1 MYADLGAIYDD
12 TITVI
17 NKLDAKDS
25 ALRQDV
31 YYATVIPHCMWSV
44 KTVRQVDSNGDVNI
58 GTVHQVQIPES
69 ENYQPYREWKKD
81 RDTRTEAFTLR
92 TGDYIIKGEVTD
104 DVTASTIKAIVRD
117 YEPDAFQIQTFRD
130 ATKGEGF
137 EHSTDGIMRFT
148 EVYYCEG

>member
-1 MYADLGAIYDD
+1 MRADLGAIYDD

-31 YYATVIPHCMWSV
+31 YYATVIHHCMWAS
-44 KTVRQVDSNGDVNI
+44 KTIRQVGSNGDVNI
-58 GTVHQVQIPES
+58 GVVHQVQIPES
-69 ENYQPYREWKKD
+69 ENYQPYREWKAS
-81 RDTRTEAFTLR
+81 RDTRADAFTLR
-92 TGDYIIKGEVTD
+92 NGDYIIRGVYDGE
-104 DVTASTIKAIVRD
+104 VTASTLRSIVKD

-130 ATKGEGF
+130 ATKGDGF
-137 EHSTDGIMRFT
+137 EHSTNGIMRFT